1 VVGDRFFSHPPF
13 LPTKEERESLSA
25 LPNTPLL
32 FEYPESEKS
41 SLSENL
47 TSESFGSSSVSEEFT
62 FCEESPES
70 DISIDLI
77 KGDISDGRRGG
88 EFLSGEK
95 RELYEFLRELK
106 GLVCEESENF
116 HFTSED
122 LRALWRVGVRGY
134 KQIRKPRKLVRA
146 LKRLRRKDTCGLTGH
161 LVVCVDKE
169 TSMIV
174 KLKRANHSCRSVH
187 CPYCQ
192 LRESRK
198 RLSSVISW
206 FSHLLESGERLSF
219 ITITIQSSHNIFE
232 HIAHLKLAFERFYQ
246 MRIGRRAWEQISKEF
261 FEELEEYALNLRK
274 KGYSDEEIRVRVER
288 QIYFFE
294 QFEKFVIA
302 GLDENAKVKDI
313 FRSAVWKFELTYN
326 EKEGYHAHFHAIT
339 TVFMPKLLLTVLVR
353 RAGLGAICDIR
364 ELRGRQGL
372 VELAKYETKYW
383 ELESLSFEEKLAVEV
398 ALLGFKKFRVW
409 GDVERK
415 EDDGIVYFSLV
426 SCRVGLKCNF
436 IKAFKE
442 AHSSSSEVEVGVV
455 IDNETFVASTLRSN
469 DVPVQPHRFEGV
481 ATMDKN
487 GEIDLTDFLSVEG
500 FRDFLRACL
509 VMFEDFIHLCHPQS
523 LEGFLRK
530 SRVVYDALSS
540 CEAVEVVED
549 F

>member
-1 VVGDRFFSHPPF
+1 MVGAKYSHPPIS
-13 LPTKEERESLSA
+13 PTKEERESREA
-25 LPNTPLL
+25 LPNTPTL
-32 FEYPESEKS
+32 FDYPERSEKA
-41 SLSENL
+41 SLSENP
-47 TSESFGSSSVSEEFT
+47 TSESSYSEFT
-62 FCEESPES
+62 FLEDEGGAS
-70 DISIDLI
+70 SIDLI
-77 KGDISDGRRGG
+77 KGDISDGRKGG
-88 EFLSGEK
+88 EFFSGEK

-106 GLVCEESENF
+106 VLVCEESENF
-116 HFTSED
+116 YFTSED

-134 KQIRKPRKLVRA
+134 KQIRKPRKLIRA

-161 LVVCVDKE
+161 LVVGVDKE

-192 LRESRK
+192 VRESRK
-198 RLSSVISW
+198 RLSSVLSW

-219 ITITIQSSHNIFE
+219 ITITIPSSHNIFE

-274 KGYSDEEIRVRVER
+274 KGYSDEEIRVKVER

-372 VELAKYETKYW
+372 VELSKYEAKYW
-383 ELESLSFEEKLAVEV
+383 ELESFSLEEKLAVEV

-409 GDVERK
+409 GDVERYK
-415 EDDGIVYFSLV
+415 EDDGIVYFPLV

-469 DVPVQPHRFEGV
+469 DVPVKTYRFEGV

-487 GEIDLTDFLSVEG
+487 GEIDLTNFLSVDG

-509 VMFEDFIHLCHPQS
+509 VMFEDFIHLCHPRS
-523 LEGFLRK
+523 LESFLRK